1 MALPTLRI
9 IGFIIG
15 IFLITLAIAMVI
27 PMATLVFFERTSD
40 LPSFLWASLIT
51 FIAGLALVIPGRPEH
66 VHLRPRDMYLLTV
79 TSWLVV
85 CIFAAL
91 PFLLT
96 QHISYTDS
104 FFESMSGITATGS
117 TVLSGLDTMSPGILI
132 WRSLLHWLGGIG
144 FIGMAVAILPLLRI
158 GGMRLFQTESSDR
171 SEKVMPRSHM
181 VARLIV
187 AAYVGITILG
197 SLAFWWAGMGL
208 FDAINHAM
216 SAISTG
222 GFSTSDES
230 LAHWKQPAVHWVA
243 VVVMIMGS
251 LPFTLYVATLRG
263 NRRALIKDQ
272 QVQGLLGLLLVTW
285 LVLGTWHWWT
295 TDLHWL
301 DALRHVAVN
310 VTSVVTTTGFALGDY
325 SIWGNFSLM
334 LFFYLGF
341 VGGCSGSTA
350 GGIKIFRFQVAYILL
365 KANLNQL
372 IHPRAVIKQKYNGHR
387 LDEEIVRSILTF
399 SFFFAITI
407 CAIALALSLL
417 GLDWMTAL
425 TGAASTVSGVGPGLG
440 KPSARPATSPPCR
453 TPPSGSCP
461 WACCWAG
468 WRSLRCLCCAFRR
481 FGVTDGRFLQPRPV
495 LAGRGIEPTTERP
508 EEVARVGKPQQVGN
522 FQQGH
527 ARLRQVLLGQ
537 FAASVVKQGLETGA
551 LLLQAALQGA
561 LGQVQRLRNHLAL
574 GLALGQQ
581 PAQHLA
587 RLVGHAAFGKPR
599 QVLPGKTIMQQRH
612 RLVRR
617 GQRRFH
623 VRPFENQCVIGRV
636 EHQRCME
643 GLFVGCQ
650 VHRLI
655 ALHQHLARLQG
666 APGQPAAQRQRT
678 RQGGFGTLPGGR
690 QVIAVH
696 GKNQRIA
703 FG

>member
-15 IFLITLAIAMVI
+15 IFLITLAISMVV
-27 PMATLVFFERTSD
+27 PMATLLIYDRTSD
-40 LPSFLWASLIT
+40 LPSFLWASTIT
-51 FIAGLALVIPGRPEH
+51 FVAGLALVIPGRPEH
-66 VHLRPRDMYLLTV
+66 IHLRPRDMYLLTV
-79 TSWLVV
+79 SSWVVV

-96 QHISYTDS
+96 QRISYTDS

-117 TVLSGLDTMSPGILI
+117 TVLSGLDSMSPGILM

-197 SLAFWWAGMGL
+197 SLAFWWAGMSP
-208 FDAINHAM
+208 FDAVNHAM

-222 GFSTSDES
+222 GFSTSDQS
-230 LAHWKQPAVHWVA
+230 LAKWTQPAVHWVA
-243 VVVMIMGS
+243 VVIMILGS

-272 QVQGLLGLLLVTW
+272 QVQGLLGMLLVTW
-285 LVLGTWHWWT
+285 LVLGTWYWWT

-301 DALRHVAVN
+301 DALRHVALN

-325 SIWGNFSLM
+325 SLWGNFSLM

-350 GGIKIFRFQVAYILL
+350 GGIKIFRFQVAFILL

-417 GLDWMTAL
+417 GVDWMTAL

-440 KPSARPATSPPCR
+440 ETIG
-453 TPPSGSCP
+453 PSGNF
-461 WACCWAG
+461 A
-468 WRSLRCLCCAFRR
+468 SLPDAAKWILSL
-481 FGVTDGRFLQPRPV
+481 GM
-495 LAGRGIEPTTERP
+495 
-508 EEVARVGKPQQVGN
+508 
-522 FQQGH
+522 
-527 ARLRQVLLGQ
+527 LLGR
-537 FAASVVKQGLETGA
+537 LEIITVFV
-551 LLLQAALQGA
+551 LCI
-561 LGQVQRLRNHLAL
+561 
-574 GLALGQQ
+574 
-581 PAQHLA
+581 PA
-587 RLVGHAAFGKPR
+587 FW
-599 QVLPGKTIMQQRH
+599 RH
-612 RLVRR
+612 
-617 GQRRFH
+617 
-623 VRPFENQCVIGRV
+623 
-636 EHQRCME
+636 
-643 GLFVGCQ
+643 
-650 VHRLI
+650 
-655 ALHQHLARLQG
+655 
-666 APGQPAAQRQRT
+666 
-678 RQGGFGTLPGGR
+678 
-690 QVIAVH
+690 
-696 GKNQRIA
+696 
-703 FG
+703 